1 MQYIYIFRKFL
12 ISLFTFIINKTV
24 LNSGFQFVGHKLA
37 PKRLTKNTN
46 KEIPAYCQVYGL
58 TVRLLFSLRNCFREL
73 HFGMNI
79 ENTAMED
86 FGADCPI
93 TEVVFPNH

>member
-46 KEIPAYCQVYGL
+46 KEIPAYCQVYGPY
-58 TVRLLFSLRNCFREL
+58 SQ
-73 HFGMNI
+73 I
-79 ENTAMED
+79 
-86 FGADCPI
+86 
-93 TEVVFPNH
+93 VVFIEELF